1 MGRMVRHKP
10 DDSRLTTGQR
20 LSMLMADRG
29 VTHEGLAETL
39 RIQESTLA
47 NFCEGFRSIPSD
59 VVARMAREL
68 GTNVAFLLESSEDA
82 RPGAIIMEEA
92 RLRDEAYAR
101 GARA

>member
-1 MGRMVRHKP
+1 MVRHKA
-10 DDSRLTTGQR
+10 DDTRMTTGQR
-20 LSMLMADRG
+20 LSMLMADQG
-29 VTHEGLAETL
+29 VTSQGLAETL

-59 VVARMAREL
+59 LIARMAREL
-68 GTNVAFLLESSEDA
+68 ATNVAFLLETSEDA
-82 RPGAIIMEEA
+82 RPGAIITEEA